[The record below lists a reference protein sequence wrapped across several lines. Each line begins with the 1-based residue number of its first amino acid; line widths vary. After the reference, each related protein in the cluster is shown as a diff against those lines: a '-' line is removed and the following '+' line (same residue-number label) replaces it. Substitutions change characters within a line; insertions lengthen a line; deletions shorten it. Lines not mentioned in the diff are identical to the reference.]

1 MQSSKKSGISRNS
14 IIKTAAASPQVP
26 VAKTP
31 AAKPKLVTFQIQSK
45 PGSKVYIAGDFNEW
59 NNLEQELCDHNDN
72 GVYQIA
78 VELKPGT
85 YEYKFHINGSW
96 CVDPGNPNFN
106 RNPMGTLN
114 SVITVE

>member
-14 IIKTAAASPQVP
+14 IIKTAAAAPQVP
-26 VAKTP
+26 
-31 AAKPKLVTFQIQSK
+31 AAKHTLVTFQIQSK

-59 NNLEQELCDHNDN
+59 NPMEQEFCDHDNN

-85 YEYKFHINGSW
+85 YEYKFHINESW
-96 CVDPGNPNFN
+96 CVDPGNPNFT